1 MDNTT
6 YEPIPDDLTMPA
18 TKGDLTNLAT
28 KAELNATKAELV
40 LLRQDMNDNFANL
53 PSKED
58 FSQLLITVDKLAGE
72 VKTYNE
78 ERSVEGARLERIET
92 WIKKAADAINIPIQF

>member
-6 YEPIPDDLTMPA
+6 YEPIPDDLIMPA
-18 TKGDLTNLAT
+18 TKGDITNLAT
-28 KAELNATKAELV
+28 KTELA
-40 LLRQDMNDNFANL
+40 LLRQDLNDNFANL

-58 FSQLLITVDKLAGE
+58 FSQLLTTVDKLAGQ

-78 ERSVEGARLERIET
+78 ERSAEGARLERIEA
-92 WIKKAADAINIPIQF
+92 WIKKAAEAINIPIKF

>member
-6 YEPIPDDLTMPA
+6 YEPIPDDLTMPV
-18 TKGDLTNLAT
+18 TKGDIANLAN
-28 KAELNATKAELV
+28 KAELA
-40 LLRQDMNDNFANL
+40 LLQKDMNDHFANL

-58 FSQLLITVDKLAGE
+58 FSQLLTTVDKLAGE

-92 WIKKAADAINIPIQF
+92 WIKKAAEAINIPIQF